1 MKFIFFL
8 LTLLSLMFLN
18 SCKKDNIK
26 TEFDISENQTNWRK
40 YVFDEID
47 RNEESPNDF
56 FVIGISDIS
65 FVNNQIG
72 YMIGFVAYHEAYA
85 QVYKTIDGGLN
96 WTKFYYWEGGAATFG
111 SSIHF
116 FNEKNGYMIG
126 EGMEPSVFKIENNEI
141 KSLII
146 DSLSND
152 YPYKSPM
159 FFIDSLNGFIKNKR
173 TIDGGNS
180 WHNIFN
186 EVFFNINDYYFLNKT
201 TGICCS
207 RDGVILKTNDF
218 GSTWDTI
225 YQNND
230 CNFNCVF
237 MIDSQTIF
245 AGGNKII
252 KSIDGGNNWYDTYNN
267 TNINDIKF
275 VNDMVGFAAES
286 NTSSGKILK
295 TVNAGETW
303 EQNYYSNFMSFNSL
317 FVVDNQTIVAA
328 GRQGNENKEINHVY
342 IIKTTTQ
349 GK

>member
-1 MKFIFFL
+1 
-8 LTLLSLMFLN
+8 
-18 SCKKDNIK
+18 
-26 TEFDISENQTNWRK
+26 
-40 YVFDEID
+40 
-47 RNEESPNDF
+47 
-56 FVIGISDIS
+56 
-65 FVNNQIG
+65 
-72 YMIGFVAYHEAYA
+72 
-85 QVYKTIDGGLN
+85 
-96 WTKFYYWEGGAATFG
+96 
-111 SSIHF
+111 
-116 FNEKNGYMIG
+116 
-126 EGMEPSVFKIENNEI
+126 
-141 KSLII
+141 
-146 DSLSND
+146 
-152 YPYKSPM
+152 
-159 FFIDSLNGFIKNKR
+159 
-173 TIDGGNS
+173 
-180 WHNIFN
+180 
-186 EVFFNINDYYFLNKT
+186 
-201 TGICCS
+201 
-207 RDGVILKTNDF
+207 
-218 GSTWDTI
+218 
-225 YQNND
+225 
-230 CNFNCVF
+230 